1 MDNTYFLSQSSSL
14 TLVIII
20 SLIFA
25 VLGIYHSKKFHGIS
39 NYLTANRNIELF
51 SLTTSLVASAL
62 GAWILF
68 GPVAAATWGGI
79 GAVIG
84 YALGTAFPMIF
95 LIYFGKKIRLEFP
108 KGSSLI
114 EFMRKKFGK
123 SLFKLIL
130 LMTIFYM
137 FIFLCAEVTAVAVL
151 INYLSGT
158 DLWITALIV
167 LLATLTY
174 TLYGG
179 LRASIFTDNIQMIV
193 IGFLLLI
200 LILII
205 GSSTGDNFSFAL
217 IKEKNPQLLS
227 SSYIPSYTAG
237 LTFFIAVAATNLFHQ
252 GNWQRV
258 YAAKDYYTLKSALII
273 SFFIIV
279 PIVFLMG
286 FVGMVS
292 FSIDP
297 SARADLGFFTL
308 LLKEQTEMLSLIIV
322 ILGLA
327 LTISTVDT
335 LVNAISSLFVV
346 DGKAT
351 FNLDKKTDYLKI
363 SKYFII
369 FLSLIAFGVAS
380 KGFDILYLFLLADL
394 FCCAFV
400 FTGSFEDGTVF
411 DTNVGK
417 DKPLVF
423 QIGMK
428 EVIPGFEQGIVGA
441 NKGSKRKIKIP
452 SMLAY
457 GEKGAGELIPPNSNL
472 IFEFKIL
479 DVLSPNYEKIDSE
492 KLENLINENAV
503 ALDIRLDNQWKK
515 TGVIKGSFQET
526 AFDINGKFNVYLMD
540 KVRALAGAESQGIEL
555 IFISHDGKTAEI
567 LGNAFAEDL
576 GFTNVYVLDG
586 GIQSWIKSNKPLVS
600 YN

>member
-1 MDNTYFLSQSSSL
+1 MDKTYLISQSTSL
-14 TLVIII
+14 SLVIII
-20 SLIFA
+20 SLIFT
-25 VLGIYHSKKFHGIS
+25 VLGLYHSNKFKGIN
-39 NYLTANRNIELF
+39 NYLTANRNIGLF

-68 GPVAAATWGGI
+68 GPAAAATWGGI

-95 LIYFGKKIRLEFP
+95 LIYLGKKIRTEFP

-130 LMTIFYM
+130 FMTIFYM

-151 INYLSGT
+151 INYISGT
-158 DLWITALIV
+158 ELWVTALIV

-193 IGFLLLI
+193 IGILLLI
-200 LILII
+200 SISYIL
-205 GSSTGDNFSFAL
+205 SYTGNAFSFEY
-217 IKEKNPQLLS
+217 IKQKNPQLLS

-258 YAAKDYYTLKSALII
+258 YAAKNYKTLKQSLII
-273 SFFIIV
+273 SFFIII
-279 PIVFLMG
+279 PIVFFMG
-286 FVGMVS
+286 FNGMVS

-297 SARADLGFFTL
+297 SQRPDLGFFTL
-308 LLKEQTEMLSLIIV
+308 LLKEQTQTLSLLIIT
-322 ILGLA
+322 LGLA

-351 FNLDKKTDYLKI
+351 FNLSKKTDYLKL

-369 FLSLIAFGVAS
+369 IISLVSFFIAS

-400 FTGSFEDGTVF
+400 YTVF
-411 DTNVGK
+411 YSFYNKDVNERTAYVAIIIGLVGGFLLFPFPDFSK
-417 DKPLVF
+417 SLLV
-423 QIGMK
+423 GGLMSK
-428 EVIPGFEQGIVGA
+428 EVFSPFITQSLLFLSFVVATFLPA
-441 NKGSKRKIKIP
+441 
-452 SMLAY
+452 
-457 GEKGAGELIPPNSNL
+457 LIL
-472 IFEFKIL
+472 RFKK
-479 DVLSPNYEKIDSE
+479 N
-492 KLENLINENAV
+492 
-503 ALDIRLDNQWKK
+503 
-515 TGVIKGSFQET
+515 
-526 AFDINGKFNVYLMD
+526 
-540 KVRALAGAESQGIEL
+540 
-555 IFISHDGKTAEI
+555 
-567 LGNAFAEDL
+567 
-576 GFTNVYVLDG
+576 
-586 GIQSWIKSNKPLVS
+586 
-600 YN
+600 

>member
-1 MDNTYFLSQSSSL
+1 MDKTYFISQSTSL
-14 TLVIII
+14 SLVIII
-20 SLIFA
+20 SLIFT
-25 VLGIYHSKKFHGIS
+25 VLGLYHSRKFQGIN
-39 NYLTANRNIELF
+39 NYLTANRNIGLF

-68 GPVAAATWGGI
+68 GPAAASTWGGI

-95 LIYFGKKIRLEFP
+95 LIYLGKKIRNEFP

-151 INYLSGT
+151 INYISGT
-158 DLWITALIV
+158 ELWITALIV
-167 LLATLTY
+167 LLATLSY

-179 LRASIFTDNIQMIV
+179 LKVSIFTDNIQMIV
-193 IGFLLLI
+193 ISVLI
-200 LILII
+200 LISLFYIT
-205 GSSTGDNFSFAL
+205 SFTGNEFSFAFVRQ
-217 IKEKNPQLLS
+217 KNPQLLS
-227 SSYIPSYTAG
+227 ASYIPSYTAG

-258 YAAKDYYTLKSALII
+258 YAAKDYQTLKKSLII

-279 PIVFLMG
+279 PIVFFMG

-297 SARADLGFFTL
+297 GNRPDLGFFTL
-308 LLKEQTEMLSLIIV
+308 LLKEQTEMLSLLIIT
-322 ILGLA
+322 LGLA

-351 FNLDKKTDYLKI
+351 FNLDKNKDYLRL

-369 FLSLIAFGVAS
+369 FLSLIAFIIAS
-380 KGFDILYLFLLADL
+380 RGFDILYLFLLADL

-400 FTGSFEDGTVF
+400 LTVF
-411 DTNVGK
+411 YS
-417 DKPLVF
+417 F
-423 QIGMK
+423 Y
-428 EVIPGFEQGIVGA
+428 
-441 NKGSKRKIKIP
+441 NKS
-452 SMLAY
+452 
-457 GEKGAGELIPPNSNL
+457 
-472 IFEFKIL
+472 
-479 DVLSPNYEKIDSE
+479 
-492 KLENLINENAV
+492 INE
-503 ALDIRLDNQWKK
+503 
-515 TGVIKGSFQET
+515 
-526 AFDINGKFNVYLMD
+526 
-540 KVRALAGAESQGIEL
+540 
-555 IFISHDGKTAEI
+555 KTAYI
-567 LGNAFAEDL
+567 SIVIGLI
-576 GFTNVYVLDG
+576 G
-586 GIQSWIKSNKPLVS
+586 GILMFPFPDFSKSLLIGILMPKEMFAPFITQSLLFLSFVVATFLPAIILKINKA
-600 YN
+600 

>member
-1 MDNTYFLSQSSSL
+1 MDKLYFLNQSTSL
-14 TLVIII
+14 TLVTVICI
-20 SLIFA
+20 IFA
-25 VLGIYHSKKFHGIS
+25 VAGIYHSKKFQGIN
-39 NYLTANRNIELF
+39 NYLTANRNIGVF

-62 GAWILF
+62 GAWVLF

-84 YALGTAFPMIF
+84 YSLGTAFPMIF
-95 LIYFGKKIRLEFP
+95 LIYLGKKIRSEFP

-151 INYLSGT
+151 INYISGT
-158 DLWITALIV
+158 ELWITALIV
-167 LLATLTY
+167 ILATLSY

-193 IGFLLLI
+193 IAVLLVI
-200 LILII
+200 LISII
-205 GSSTGDNFSFAL
+205 SSSTGDNFSFAL
-217 IKEKNPQLLS
+217 INEKNPQLLS

-258 YAAKDYYTLKSALII
+258 YAAKDYQTLKTSLII

-286 FVGMVS
+286 FIGMVS

-297 SARADLGFFTL
+297 SVRADLGFFTL
-308 LLKEQTEMLSLIIV
+308 LLKEQTEMLSLIII

-335 LVNAISSLFVV
+335 LVNAISSLFVI

-351 FNLDKKTDYLKI
+351 FNLNKKTNYLKL

-369 FLSLIAFGVAS
+369 FLSLIAFGIAS

-400 FTGSFEDGTVF
+400 LTVF
-411 DTNVGK
+411 YSFY
-417 DKPLVF
+417 DK
-423 QIGMK
+423 
-428 EVIPGFEQGIVGA
+428 
-441 NKGSKRKIKIP
+441 S
-452 SMLAY
+452 
-457 GEKGAGELIPPNSNL
+457 
-472 IFEFKIL
+472 
-479 DVLSPNYEKIDSE
+479 
-492 KLENLINENAV
+492 INE
-503 ALDIRLDNQWKK
+503 
-515 TGVIKGSFQET
+515 
-526 AFDINGKFNVYLMD
+526 
-540 KVRALAGAESQGIEL
+540 
-555 IFISHDGKTAEI
+555 KTAYISIIIGLIGGFLLFPFPDFSKSLLVGVLLPKEI
-567 LGNAFAEDL
+567 FSPFVAQSLLFLSFIIATFLPAFIFKL
-576 GFTNVYVLDG
+576 KKF
-586 GIQSWIKSNKPLVS
+586 
-600 YN
+600 

>member
-1 MDNTYFLSQSSSL
+1 MDNTYFISQSTSL
-14 TLVIII
+14 SIVIII

-25 VLGIYHSKKFHGIS
+25 ALGVYHSKKFQGIN
-39 NYLTANRNIELF
+39 NYLTANRNVGLF

-62 GAWILF
+62 GAWVLF
-68 GPVAAATWGGI
+68 GPAAAATWGGI

-95 LIYFGKKIRLEFP
+95 LIYLGKKIRNEFS

-137 FIFLCAEVTAVAVL
+137 FVFLCAEVTAIAVL
-151 INYLSGT
+151 INYISGT
-158 DLWITALIV
+158 ELWITALIV
-167 LLATLTY
+167 LLTTLSY

-193 IGFLLLI
+193 IGI
-200 LILII
+200 LILISI
-205 GSSTGDNFSFAL
+205 SFITSFTGNEFSFTF
-217 IKEKNPQLLS
+217 IKQKNPQLLS

-258 YAAKDYYTLKSALII
+258 YAAKNYQTLKKSLII
-273 SFFIIV
+273 SFFLIV
-279 PIVFLMG
+279 PIVFFMG

-297 SARADLGFFTL
+297 SNRPDLGFFTL
-308 LLKEQTEMLSLIIV
+308 LLKEQTEFLSIIIV

-335 LVNAISSLFVV
+335 LVNAISSLFIV

-351 FNLDKKTDYLKI
+351 FNLDKKTNYLKL
-363 SKYFII
+363 SKFFII
-369 FLSLIAFGVAS
+369 FLSLIAFFVAS

-400 FTGSFEDGTVF
+400 FTVFYSFYKKGINEKVAYISILIGLIGGFLLFPFPDF
-411 DTNVGK
+411 SKSLLVG
-417 DKPLVF
+417 
-423 QIGMK
+423 I
-428 EVIPGFEQGIVGA
+428 
-441 NKGSKRKIKIP
+441 
-452 SMLAY
+452 
-457 GEKGAGELIPPNSNL
+457 LIPKE
-472 IFEFKIL
+472 IFA
-479 DVLSPNYEKIDSE
+479 P
-492 KLENLINENAV
+492 
-503 ALDIRLDNQWKK
+503 
-515 TGVIKGSFQET
+515 
-526 AFDINGKFNVYLMD
+526 
-540 KVRALAGAESQGIEL
+540 
-555 IFISHDGKTAEI
+555 FISQS
-567 LGNAFAEDL
+567 LLFL
-576 GFTNVYVLDG
+576 SFVLATFLPA
-586 GIQSWIKSNKPLVS
+586 IMLKIRKL
-600 YN
+600 